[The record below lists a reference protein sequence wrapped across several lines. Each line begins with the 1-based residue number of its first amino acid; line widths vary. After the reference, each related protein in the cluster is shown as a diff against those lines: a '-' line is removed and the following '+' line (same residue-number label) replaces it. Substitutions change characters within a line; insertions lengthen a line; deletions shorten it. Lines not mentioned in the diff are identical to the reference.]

1 MDRSDML
8 IDQTSEKEKAA
19 QIPLM
24 RYIYQQASRVII
36 WLDVKGEEA
45 AASMVVR
52 ASRWAGQKSRQSA
65 ISSDASNLS
74 LGEGEVVVS
83 TPKDMPPLITEIV
96 QYTGEKSFVP
106 FGYMELGFPVWRRK
120 HKIIF

>member
-1 MDRSDML
+1 ML
-8 IDQTSEKEKAA
+8 IDQTNEKEKAA

-52 ASRWAGQKSRQSA
+52 ASRWAEQKSRQST

-74 LGEGEVVVS
+74 LAHAFALENPDV
-83 TPKDMPPLITEIV
+83 
-96 QYTGEKSFVP
+96 
-106 FGYMELGFPVWRRK
+106 VWRAPFHNIVGLSWFKR
-120 HKIIF
+120 IWFVQEATLAGQLVVQLGGEEIA